1 MIQSAAQLFSTKIQT
16 FAHRLYKEMGPEGG
30 RNREIKVYTQ
40 TWLTADVNR
49 PPGATCP
56 SGGQNYVI
64 EVCILMGLLEAA
76 AELLVL
82 LSPLWPQDM
91 YGNLWG
97 GAASEEHNTRLSTKR
112 TSKNAGQKWSQYGQ
126 RSYTDHV
133 WAWREHSPNH
143 KKMTKLPLPFPTTDS
158 NCSFFTNFIFGS
170 VPVLPLF
177 E

>member
-97 GAASEEHNTRLSTKR
+97 GRLPKSITLDWAPSGQVKMPAKNGVSMASVPTPIMSEHEENTVQTTKKWPNFPFLST
-112 TSKNAGQKWSQYGQ
+112 
-126 RSYTDHV
+126 
-133 WAWREHSPNH
+133 
-143 KKMTKLPLPFPTTDS
+143 
-158 NCSFFTNFIFGS
+158 SFN
-170 VPVLPLF
+170 
-177 E
+177 